1 MEKIPVKKSKA
12 KKVLKIVGLFI
23 LLLIV
28 VAGVTE
34 YIYRNDVETPL
45 YKVQQYLTYS
55 KEDWANY
62 ENNKRLIAESAKDTT
77 NVDYATAA
85 PQSPI
90 DTTMWENAI
99 KNKDYIPE
107 SVMEDII
114 NYKKRDFSKLQV
126 AEEKPTDQEAQE
138 AIVRNYQNEVASLL
152 KQYKAT
158 IKIGV
163 CYTAPLQ
170 QSEGDR
176 EIARVTAMVSAF
188 NKERGNLGNIQA
200 PLNVIYDFVKY
211 QSDPN
216 TWHLADFSQSIPY
229 DYVLNKDRW

>member
-1 MEKIPVKKSKA
+1 MENIPVKKSKT
-12 KKVLKIVGLFI
+12 KKVLKIVGLFF

-34 YIYRNDVETPL
+34 YIYRNEMETPL

-62 ENNKRLIAESAKDTT
+62 ENNKRLMAESANDTT
-77 NVDYATAA
+77 NVDYATSA

-107 SVMEDII
+107 NVMEEIT

-126 AEEKPTDQEAQE
+126 AEDKPTDEEAQE

-152 KQYKAT
+152 KQYKAH

-163 CYTAPLQ
+163 CYAAPL
-170 QSEGDR
+170 
-176 EIARVTAMVSAF
+176 
-188 NKERGNLGNIQA
+188 
-200 PLNVIYDFVKY
+200 
-211 QSDPN
+211 
-216 TWHLADFSQSIPY
+216 
-229 DYVLNKDRW
+229 